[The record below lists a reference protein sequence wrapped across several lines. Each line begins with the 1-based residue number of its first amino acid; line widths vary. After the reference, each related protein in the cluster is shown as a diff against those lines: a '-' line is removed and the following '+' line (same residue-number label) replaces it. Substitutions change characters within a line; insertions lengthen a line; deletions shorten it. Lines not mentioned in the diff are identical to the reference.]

1 MRVDGVRGRREK
13 MSQELLLSIYGQRHK
28 AVSGMPLTTYWRG
41 ELLTYWQLSGEL
53 EQLIADKDE
62 MSRTEFAWHYP
73 RTLATVRQIAEE
85 LRRYFGRN
93 RQGGRRINI
102 DPDTRDLI
110 DGFMDAED
118 DISSLQ
124 QRRETVKSCLHYR
137 QDAEAEAEVY
147 RRDLDRLDSKVL
159 EVAAR
164 RQGIIDSLEGKVST

>member
-1 MRVDGVRGRREK
+1 MRERGDLHPMNAE
-13 MSQELLLSIYGQRHK
+13 EYIYKDIDRPR
-28 AVSGMPLTTYWRG
+28 GMPLTTYWRG

-124 QRRETVKSCLHYR
+124 QQRETVKACLHYR
-137 QDAEAEAEVY
+137 QDAEAEAEAY

-164 RQGIIDSLEGKVST
+164 RQEIIDSLEGKVST

>member
-1 MRVDGVRGRREK
+1 VGEGRFSSHEHRGVRVRERGDSHP
-13 MSQELLLSIYGQRHK
+13 MNAEEYIYKDIDRPR
-28 AVSGMPLTTYWRG
+28 GMPLTAYWRG

-73 RTLATVRQIAEE
+73 RTLATVRQIAAE

-110 DGFMDAED
+110 DCFMDA
-118 DISSLQ
+118 
-124 QRRETVKSCLHYR
+124 
-137 QDAEAEAEVY
+137 
-147 RRDLDRLDSKVL
+147 
-159 EVAAR
+159 
-164 RQGIIDSLEGKVST
+164 

>member
-1 MRVDGVRGRREK
+1 MNAE
-13 MSQELLLSIYGQRHK
+13 EYIYKDIDRPR
-28 AVSGMPLTTYWRG
+28 GMPLTTYWRG
-41 ELLTYWQLSGEL
+41 ELLRYWQLSGEL

-93 RQGGRRINI
+93 RQGGRRLNI

-124 QRRETVKSCLHYR
+124 QQRETVVPERHEL
-137 QDAEAEAEVY
+137 
-147 RRDLDRLDSKVL
+147 RRWKKWMRWRLVP
-159 EVAAR
+159 A
-164 RQGIIDSLEGKVST
+164 